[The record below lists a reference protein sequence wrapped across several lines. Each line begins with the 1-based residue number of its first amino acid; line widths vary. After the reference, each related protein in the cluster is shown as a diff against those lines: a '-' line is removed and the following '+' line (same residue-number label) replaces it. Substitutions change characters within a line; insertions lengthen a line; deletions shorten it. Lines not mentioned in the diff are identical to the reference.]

1 MPEIIKNKKVKIKK
15 SKPQKPVIVYLLS
28 SLKGFVVSFAG
39 LTLTCFLLMN
49 NGSFNVF
56 TKIIIYVIIGAGA
69 MLSGFI
75 ANKKLRGRGYINGL
89 LSAVIYLAL
98 YIVTALLLMHFK
110 VNTNILILVPVA
122 VLSGISGGII
132 SANS

>member
-1 MPEIIKNKKVKIKK
+1 
-15 SKPQKPVIVYLLS
+15 
-28 SLKGFVVSFAG
+28 
-39 LTLTCFLLMN
+39 
-49 NGSFNVF
+49 
-56 TKIIIYVIIGAGA
+56 

-75 ANKKLRGRGYINGL
+75 ANKKLHGRGYINGL
-89 LSAVIYLAL
+89 LSAVIYLSL
-98 YIVTALLLMHFK
+98 YIITALLLMHFK

>member
-49 NGSFNVF
+49 NSSFNVF

-98 YIVTALLLMHFK
+98 YIVITLLLMHFK
-110 VNTNILILVPVA
+110 VNTIILILVPVG

>member
-110 VNTNILILVPVA
+110 VNANILILVPVA

>member
-75 ANKKLRGRGYINGL
+75 GNKKLHGRGYINGL

-98 YIVTALLLMHFK
+98 YIITALLLMHFK

>member
-49 NGSFNVF
+49 NSSFNVF

>member
-15 SKPQKPVIVYLLS
+15 SKPQKPVIVYLLA

>member
-49 NGSFNVF
+49 NSSFNVF

-98 YIVTALLLMHFK
+98 YIVITLLLMHFK

>member
-15 SKPQKPVIVYLLS
+15 SKPQKPIIVYLLS
-28 SLKGFVVSFAG
+28 SLKGLVVSFAG

-89 LSAVIYLAL
+89 LSAIIYLAL